1 MGRPA
6 HREVVRPVLPQA
18 RLVPLVIVVPVD
30 PVEPVDPVDQ
40 VDPVVVVVVVV
51 VTEDRPET
59 VDRVRPAE
67 IVMIEIGRRA
77 RR

>member
-30 PVEPVDPVDQ
+30 PVDQ
-40 VDPVVVVVVVV
+40 VDPVVVVVVLVTV

>member
-30 PVEPVDPVDQ
+30 PV
-40 VDPVVVVVVVV
+40 DPVVVVVVVVVVTV

>member
-6 HREVVRPVLPQA
+6 RREVVHPVLPQA

-30 PVEPVDPVDQ
+30 PV
-40 VDPVVVVVVVV
+40 DPVVAAAAAAAVAAV

>member
-18 RLVPLVIVVPVD
+18 RLVPLVIVVPV
-30 PVEPVDPVDQ
+30 VPVDPVDQ
-40 VDPVVVVVVVV
+40 VDPVVVVVVVLVTV

>member
-1 MGRPA
+1 VGPPA
-6 HREVVRPVLPQA
+6 RQQVRLA
-18 RLVPLVIVVPVD
+18 LLVPLVIVVLAAAAAA
-30 PVEPVDPVDQ
+30 
-40 VDPVVVVVVVV
+40 VVVV
-51 VTEDRPET
+51 VTGDRPET